1 MKAKR
6 IIALLLA
13 AMMLLCTACSGKG
26 DDTTTTNDGQD
37 EYIQPSYDTAAGS
50 VTKTETV
57 YVNLK
62 ANGDVSKVSVSDW
75 LHTDKN
81 EVYVDDMSDLE
92 NITNV
97 KSKVTPVTDGEKLRW
112 NMPDTD
118 LYYSGTT
125 DRELPIS
132 VQLKYYLDGKEI
144 KPEDL
149 AGKSGEVKIDI
160 KMINNSSKDGFVNGK
175 KHKVYLPMLVVG
187 GMVLPEG
194 TFSGVTVKNGQSIG
208 DGSKEIVVF
217 TGMPGFSESLGFSE
231 KDLGDLGGLVIG
243 SEASVTATV
252 ENFSLGNLYFAALP
266 IASLNLDIAAPET
279 VDDLKSTLAALKTFQ
294 NALNKIDPDKLLYS
308 MITDKDKVTTLMNTL
323 TKTIEVYKKNQN
335 LVKMLGKYATPEN
348 AEAIKTL
355 LESLNDPDVQNAL
368 KILADPTVQ
377 KLFNKLP
384 GIMEGFEAVSPL
396 LNEMQADLAKP
407 EVKAEL
413 DNLPETMKTLSEIS
427 DTLNANSKEINAIV
441 ALLSDDGTDM
451 VNTLLE
457 SIDLDDFKGLGDKY
471 GDLVSDGDV
480 LVALAQEW
488 LNYGK
493 DYGLFTK
500 SAEGMKTSLSFIL
513 TTESISAPVEA
524 NTDTETTE
532 VQPWYKK
539 IFSKKNDFAE
549 VRQWLFAI
557 SSGRGIARRLITS
570 E

>member
-1 MKAKR
+1 
-6 IIALLLA
+6 
-13 AMMLLCTACSGKG
+13 
-26 DDTTTTNDGQD
+26 
-37 EYIQPSYDTAAGS
+37 
-50 VTKTETV
+50 
-57 YVNLK
+57 
-62 ANGDVSKVSVSDW
+62 
-75 LHTDKN
+75 
-81 EVYVDDMSDLE
+81 
-92 NITNV
+92 
-97 KSKVTPVTDGEKLRW
+97 
-112 NMPDTD
+112 MPDTD

-160 KMINNSSKDGFVNGK
+160 KMINNASKDGFVNGK

-217 TGMPGFSESLGFSE
+217 TGMPGFSESLGLSE

-413 DNLPETMKTLSEIS
+413 DNPP
-427 DTLNANSKEINAIV
+427 
-441 ALLSDDGTDM
+441 
-451 VNTLLE
+451 
-457 SIDLDDFKGLGDKY
+457 
-471 GDLVSDGDV
+471 
-480 LVALAQEW
+480 
-488 LNYGK
+488 
-493 DYGLFTK
+493 
-500 SAEGMKTSLSFIL
+500 SLSRGTRRYSQNKMI
-513 TTESISAPVEA
+513 
-524 NTDTETTE
+524 
-532 VQPWYKK
+532 
-539 IFSKKNDFAE
+539 
-549 VRQWLFAI
+549 VR
-557 SSGRGIARRLITS
+557 R
-570 E
+570 

>member
-132 VQLKYYLDGKEI
+132 VQLKYYLDGQEI

-160 KMINNSSKDGFVNGK
+160 KMINNASKDGFVNGK

-279 VDDLKSTLAALKTFQ
+279 VEDLKSTLAALKTFQ

-384 GIMEGFEAVSPL
+384 GIMESFEAVSPL

-500 SAEGMKTSLSFIL
+500 SAEGMKTSLAFIL

-532 VQPWYKK
+532 AQPWYKK
-539 IFSKKNDFAE
+539 IFSK
-549 VRQWLFAI
+549 
-557 SSGRGIARRLITS
+557 
-570 E
+570 

>member
-160 KMINNSSKDGFVNGK
+160 KMLNNASKDGFVNGK

-471 GDLVSDGDV
+471 GSLVSDGDV

-500 SAEGMKTSLSFIL
+500 SAEGMKTSLAFIL

-532 VQPWYKK
+532 AQPWYKK
-539 IFSKKNDFAE
+539 IFSK
-549 VRQWLFAI
+549 
-557 SSGRGIARRLITS
+557 
-570 E
+570 

>member
-26 DDTTTTNDGQD
+26 DDTATTNDGQD

-132 VQLKYYLDGKEI
+132 VQLKYYLDGQEI

-149 AGKSGEVKIDI
+149 AGKSGEVKIDV
-160 KMINNSSKDGFVNGK
+160 KMINNASKDGFVNGK

-187 GMVLPEG
+187 GMILPEG

-471 GDLVSDGDV
+471 GSLVSDGDV

-500 SAEGMKTSLSFIL
+500 SAEGMKTSLAFIL

-532 VQPWYKK
+532 AQPWYKK
-539 IFSKKNDFAE
+539 IFSK
-549 VRQWLFAI
+549 
-557 SSGRGIARRLITS
+557 
-570 E
+570 

>member
-97 KSKVTPVTDGEKLRW
+97 KSKVIPVTDGEKLRW

-132 VQLKYYLDGKEI
+132 VQLKYYLDGQEI

-160 KMINNSSKDGFVNGK
+160 KMINNASKDGFVNGK

-187 GMVLPEG
+187 GMILPEG
-194 TFSGVTVKNGQSIG
+194 SFSGVTVKNGQSIG

-231 KDLGDLGGLVIG
+231 KDLGDIGGLVIG

-323 TKTIEVYKKNQN
+323 TKAIEVYKKNQN

-480 LVALAQEW
+480 LVALVQEW
-488 LNYGK
+488 LKYGK

-500 SAEGMKTSLSFIL
+500 SAEGMKTSLAFIL

-532 VQPWYKK
+532 AQPWYKK
-539 IFSKKNDFAE
+539 IFSK
-549 VRQWLFAI
+549 
-557 SSGRGIARRLITS
+557 
-570 E
+570 

>member
-160 KMINNSSKDGFVNGK
+160 KMINNASKDGFVNGK

-231 KDLGDLGGLVIG
+231 KDLGDIGGLVIG

-480 LVALAQEW
+480 LVALVQEW

-524 NTDTETTE
+524 NSDTETTE
-532 VQPWYKK
+532 AQPWYKK
-539 IFSKKNDFAE
+539 IFSK
-549 VRQWLFAI
+549 
-557 SSGRGIARRLITS
+557 
-570 E
+570 

>member
-26 DDTTTTNDGQD
+26 DDTTTTNDRQD

-97 KSKVTPVTDGEKLRW
+97 KSKVIPVTDGEKLRW

-149 AGKSGEVKIDI
+149 AGKSGEVKIDV
-160 KMINNSSKDGFVNGK
+160 KMINNASKDGFVNGK

-187 GMVLPEG
+187 GMILPEG

-279 VDDLKSTLAALKTFQ
+279 VDDLKSTLAALKSFQ

-500 SAEGMKTSLSFIL
+500 SAEGMKTSLAFIL

-532 VQPWYKK
+532 AQPWYKK
-539 IFSKKNDFAE
+539 IFSK
-549 VRQWLFAI
+549 
-557 SSGRGIARRLITS
+557 
-570 E
+570 

>member
-149 AGKSGEVKIDI
+149 AGKSGEVKIDV
-160 KMINNSSKDGFVNGK
+160 KMINNASKDGFVNGK

-471 GDLVSDGDV
+471 GSLVSDGDV

-500 SAEGMKTSLSFIL
+500 SAEGMKTSLAFIL

-524 NTDTETTE
+524 NSDTETTE
-532 VQPWYKK
+532 AQPWYKK
-539 IFSKKNDFAE
+539 IFSK
-549 VRQWLFAI
+549 
-557 SSGRGIARRLITS
+557 
-570 E
+570 

>member
-160 KMINNSSKDGFVNGK
+160 KMINNASKDGFVNGK

-231 KDLGDLGGLVIG
+231 KDLGDIGGLVIG

-480 LVALAQEW
+480 LVALVQEW

-513 TTESISAPVEA
+513 TTESISAPVET

-532 VQPWYKK
+532 AQPWYKK
-539 IFSKKNDFAE
+539 IFSK
-549 VRQWLFAI
+549 
-557 SSGRGIARRLITS
+557 
-570 E
+570 

>member
-160 KMINNSSKDGFVNGK
+160 KMINNASKDGFVNGK

-252 ENFSLGNLYFAALP
+252 QNFSLGNLYFAALP

-500 SAEGMKTSLSFIL
+500 SAEGMKTSLAFIL

-532 VQPWYKK
+532 AQPWYKK
-539 IFSKKNDFAE
+539 IFSK
-549 VRQWLFAI
+549 
-557 SSGRGIARRLITS
+557 
-570 E
+570 

>member
-160 KMINNSSKDGFVNGK
+160 KMINNASKDGFVNGK

-231 KDLGDLGGLVIG
+231 KDLGDIGGLVIG

-513 TTESISAPVEA
+513 TTESISAPVET

-532 VQPWYKK
+532 AQPWYKK
-539 IFSKKNDFAE
+539 IFSK
-549 VRQWLFAI
+549 
-557 SSGRGIARRLITS
+557 
-570 E
+570 

>member
-160 KMINNSSKDGFVNGK
+160 KMINNASKDGFVNGK

-279 VDDLKSTLAALKTFQ
+279 VDDLKSTLAALKTFH

-368 KILADPTVQ
+368 KILADPSVQ

-513 TTESISAPVEA
+513 TTESISAPVET

-532 VQPWYKK
+532 AQPWYKK
-539 IFSKKNDFAE
+539 IFSK
-549 VRQWLFAI
+549 
-557 SSGRGIARRLITS
+557 
-570 E
+570 

>member
-132 VQLKYYLDGKEI
+132 VQLKYYLDGQEI

-160 KMINNSSKDGFVNGK
+160 KMINNASKDGFVNGK

-187 GMVLPEG
+187 GMILPEG
-194 TFSGVTVKNGQSIG
+194 TFLGVTVKNGQSIG

-500 SAEGMKTSLSFIL
+500 SAEGMKTSLAFIL

-532 VQPWYKK
+532 AQPWYKK
-539 IFSKKNDFAE
+539 IFSK
-549 VRQWLFAI
+549 
-557 SSGRGIARRLITS
+557 
-570 E
+570 

>member
-160 KMINNSSKDGFVNGK
+160 KMINNASKDGFVNGK

-279 VDDLKSTLAALKTFQ
+279 VDYLKSTLAALKTFQ

-471 GDLVSDGDV
+471 GSLVSDGDV

-532 VQPWYKK
+532 AQPWYKK
-539 IFSKKNDFAE
+539 IFSK
-549 VRQWLFAI
+549 
-557 SSGRGIARRLITS
+557 
-570 E
+570 

>member
-97 KSKVTPVTDGEKLRW
+97 KSKVTPVTNGEKLRW

-160 KMINNSSKDGFVNGK
+160 KMINNASKDGFVNGK

-480 LVALAQEW
+480 LVALVQEW

-532 VQPWYKK
+532 AQPWYKK
-539 IFSKKNDFAE
+539 IFSK
-549 VRQWLFAI
+549 
-557 SSGRGIARRLITS
+557 
-570 E
+570 

>member
-160 KMINNSSKDGFVNGK
+160 KMINNASKDGFVNGK

-480 LVALAQEW
+480 LVALVQEW

-500 SAEGMKTSLSFIL
+500 SAEGMKTSLAFIL
-513 TTESISAPVEA
+513 TTESISAPVES

-532 VQPWYKK
+532 AQPWYKK
-539 IFSKKNDFAE
+539 IFSK
-549 VRQWLFAI
+549 
-557 SSGRGIARRLITS
+557 
-570 E
+570 

>member
-160 KMINNSSKDGFVNGK
+160 KMINNASKDGFVNGK

-407 EVKAEL
+407 EVRAEL

-471 GDLVSDGDV
+471 GSLVSDGDV

-500 SAEGMKTSLSFIL
+500 SAEGMKTSLAFIL

-532 VQPWYKK
+532 AQPWYKK
-539 IFSKKNDFAE
+539 IFSK
-549 VRQWLFAI
+549 
-557 SSGRGIARRLITS
+557 
-570 E
+570 

>member
-160 KMINNSSKDGFVNGK
+160 KMINNASKDGFVNGK

-427 DTLNANSKEINAIV
+427 ETLNANSKEINAIV
-441 ALLSDDGTDM
+441 ALLSDDGTGM

-471 GDLVSDGDV
+471 GNLVSDGDV

-513 TTESISAPVEA
+513 TTESISAPVET

-532 VQPWYKK
+532 AQPWYKK
-539 IFSKKNDFAE
+539 IFSK
-549 VRQWLFAI
+549 
-557 SSGRGIARRLITS
+557 
-570 E
+570 

>member
-132 VQLKYYLDGKEI
+132 VQLKYYLDGQEI

-149 AGKSGEVKIDI
+149 AGKSGEVKIDV
-160 KMINNSSKDGFVNGK
+160 KMINNASKDGFVNGK

-279 VDDLKSTLAALKTFQ
+279 VNDLKSTLAALKTFQ

-480 LVALAQEW
+480 LVALVQEW

-500 SAEGMKTSLSFIL
+500 SAEGMKTSLAFIL

-532 VQPWYKK
+532 AQPWYKK
-539 IFSKKNDFAE
+539 IFSK
-549 VRQWLFAI
+549 
-557 SSGRGIARRLITS
+557 
-570 E
+570 

>member
-160 KMINNSSKDGFVNGK
+160 KMINNASKDGFVNGK

-187 GMVLPEG
+187 GMILPEG

-252 ENFSLGNLYFAALP
+252 QNFSLGNLYFAALP

-348 AEAIKTL
+348 AEAIKNL

-471 GDLVSDGDV
+471 GDFVSDGDV

-513 TTESISAPVEA
+513 TTESISAPIEA

-532 VQPWYKK
+532 AQPWYKK
-539 IFSKKNDFAE
+539 IFSK
-549 VRQWLFAI
+549 
-557 SSGRGIARRLITS
+557 
-570 E
+570 

>member
-160 KMINNSSKDGFVNGK
+160 KMINNASKDGFVNGK

-407 EVKAEL
+407 EVRAEL

-480 LVALAQEW
+480 LVALVQEW

-513 TTESISAPVEA
+513 TTESISAPVET

-532 VQPWYKK
+532 AQPWYKK
-539 IFSKKNDFAE
+539 IFSK
-549 VRQWLFAI
+549 
-557 SSGRGIARRLITS
+557 
-570 E
+570 